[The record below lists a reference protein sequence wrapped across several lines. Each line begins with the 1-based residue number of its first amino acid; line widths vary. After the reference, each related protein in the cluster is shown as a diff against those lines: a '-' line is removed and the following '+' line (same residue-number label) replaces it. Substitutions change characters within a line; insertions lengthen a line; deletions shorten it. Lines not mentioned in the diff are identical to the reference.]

1 MLYVRKK
8 PKGFGRNAQ
17 IEGDVRDGARVLLVE
32 DLATDG
38 RSKLTFTD
46 ALRDAGCEVRDTFVV
61 FHYGIFK
68 ESSEVLAEHGI
79 RLHALATWWDILAEA
94 RRSGAFEPDTL
105 AAVEAFLHGPA
116 EWSAAHGG
124 RASMG
129 AGG

>member
-1 MLYVRKK
+1 
-8 PKGFGRNAQ
+8 
-17 IEGDVRDGARVLLVE
+17 
-32 DLATDG
+32 
-38 RSKLTFTD
+38 
-46 ALRDAGCEVRDTFVV
+46 
-61 FHYGIFK
+61 
-68 ESSEVLAEHGI
+68 VLAEHGI